1 MKTKEE
7 YQNEKY
13 ALVEKAEDLLVE
25 QPSAVEE
32 MSKIMFRLNYIKGI
46 LFALGEKSEVEK
58 W

>member
-1 MKTKEE
+1 MRTKEE

-46 LFALGEKSEVEK
+46 LFALGELSE
-58 W
+58 

>member
-13 ALVEKAEDLLVE
+13 ALVKKAEDILVE

-46 LFALGEKSEVEK
+46 LFALGEIDA
-58 W
+58 